1 MKESNRKN
9 IMIWGVIFI
18 IGLLIGLF
26 WRTIFLN

>member
-9 IMIWGVIFI
+9 IMIWVVIFI